1 MCHPFQ
7 KLYLIHAETD
17 RAVDPVPIE
26 TQPPPPKIKQA
37 KKTKV
42 GTKAEQIEDISNLPS
57 ISHQSHGSTPGQVDH
72 MITTIGQS
80 VKLIYAYIPHSG
92 DDTRSGGYRTAGTRR
107 GCGRE
112 EEAISCGRSLGG
124 EEDSAGGV
132 WRDAHS
138 STY

>member
-1 MCHPFQ
+1 M
-7 KLYLIHAETD
+7 
-17 RAVDPVPIE
+17 PIE
-26 TQPPPPKIKQA
+26 TQPPPPKIKQT

-57 ISHQSHGSTPGQVDH
+57 ISHQSHGSIPGQVHVDH

-80 VKLIYAYIPHSG
+80 VKLIYAHIPHSG

-112 EEAISCGRSLGG
+112 EEAVSCGRSLGG

-138 STY
+138 GTN